1 MKPPL
6 DVYISL
12 PRRILAG
19 IFDECDKYDSAE
31 TGGRILGFYSVDGSV
46 LRVAVKALIGPGPN
60 ARRNRTSLFQD
71 GEYQE
76 RVFRA
81 VEKQHPTIAHLGN
94 WHTHHVNGLQVLSN
108 GDAETYR
115 RTVNHKNHDT
125 DFFYAL
131 LVTSRLAYDGIGRY
145 GFRNYILFRGRQDIY
160 DLADWRVS
168 VSDEPVLALSS

>member
-1 MKPPL
+1 MKAPL

-12 PRRILAG
+12 PRRILNG

-31 TGGRILGFYSVDGSV
+31 TGGRILGFYSIDESV
-46 LRVAVKALIGPGPN
+46 LRIAVKALIGPGPN
-60 ARRNRTSLFQD
+60 ARRSRTTLFQD

-81 VEKQHPTIAHLGN
+81 VEKQHPTITHLGN

-115 RTVNHKNHDT
+115 RTVNHQNHAT

-131 LVTSRLAYDGIGRY
+131 LVTSKGNVFTDLRY
-145 GFRNYILFRGRQDIY
+145 KFRHFMLFRGEQSVHEIGN
-160 DLADWRVS
+160 WRVT
-168 VSDEPVLALSS
+168 VSDEPVLALT